1 VGVQGIDERTID
13 LKHGLAAGED
23 DETCFATNF
32 RTRIGERGC
41 VLKAPTA
48 GAVGTDKIRVAEL
61 AISAGPVGFAAG
73 PQVAAGK
80 ATENSR
86 AARVCALAL

>member
-23 DETCFATNF
+23 DETCLATNF

-41 VLKAPTA
+41 ILKAPAA

-61 AISAGPVGFAAG
+61 AISVGPVGFAAG